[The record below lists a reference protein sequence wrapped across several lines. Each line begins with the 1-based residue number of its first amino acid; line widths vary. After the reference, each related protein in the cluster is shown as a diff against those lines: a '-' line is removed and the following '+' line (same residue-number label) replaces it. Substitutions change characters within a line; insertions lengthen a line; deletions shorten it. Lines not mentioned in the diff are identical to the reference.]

1 MEYCLRKSRCI
12 NCATPAVA
20 VVDGEFLCVG
30 CLLSLV
36 LSSDDAL
43 LIERVESVR
52 LSVEQVEIR
61 VN

>member
-1 MEYCLRKSRCI
+1 MRKARCV

-20 VVDGEFLCVG
+20 LVDGECLCVG

-36 LSSDDAL
+36 LSSEDTL

-52 LSVEQVEIR
+52 LSVEQVEIT

>member
-1 MEYCLRKSRCI
+1 MEYRLRKARCV

-20 VVDGEFLCVG
+20 VVDGECLCEG

-36 LSSDDAL
+36 LSSEDNHR
-43 LIERVESVR
+43 IERVESAS
-52 LSVEQVEIR
+52 LAVERVELT